1 MHGSLLH
8 RKRALRTSRHSGLS
22 DNLMPLPLLQLF
34 RVVPH
39 AAEIERAFSDAG
51 LQEGALRTRLL
62 IENNEMLIKIKVHF
76 DQELPK

>member
-1 MHGSLLH
+1 
-8 RKRALRTSRHSGLS
+8 
-22 DNLMPLPLLQLF
+22 MPLPLLQLF